1 MNFYQGDAG
10 DHIALLN
17 VYNSWKENDYSKQ
30 WCSDNFIQFRSMKHA
45 RDIRDQL
52 TCLVERVGIELTS
65 SLCNLEAMKKAII
78 SGFLLHTARLQ
89 KNGSYWTVKHPQKVH
104 VHPSSGLAQVPK
116 RWVIY
121 HELVLT
127 TKEYMRQVTEL
138 KPEWLFEIAP
148 HYYMLK
154 DVEDLRKK
162 TPRVAGRPWLKT

>member
-1 MNFYQGDAG
+1 
-10 DHIALLN
+10 
-17 VYNSWKENDYSKQ
+17 
-30 WCSDNFIQFRSMKHA
+30 
-45 RDIRDQL
+45 
-52 TCLVERVGIELTS
+52 
-65 SLCNLEAMKKAII
+65 MKKAII
-78 SGFLLHTARLQ
+78 SVFFLHTARLQ

-104 VHPSSGLAQVPK
+104 VHPSSGLAPVPK

-138 KPEWLFEIAP
+138 KPEWLLEIAP